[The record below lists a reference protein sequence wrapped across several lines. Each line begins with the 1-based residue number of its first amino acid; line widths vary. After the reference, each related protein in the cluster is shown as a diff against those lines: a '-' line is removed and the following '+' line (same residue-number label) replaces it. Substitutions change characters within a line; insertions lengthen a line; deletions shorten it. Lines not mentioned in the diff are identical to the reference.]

1 MEQRTKK
8 RGDRFDGY
16 WLRDEAPALGQFM
29 AYLMPNRA
37 DNEAHINVD
46 IDCRPLDAFLA
57 RKNEGR
63 TEDKYTYFHLFLA
76 ATVKCFVLRP
86 RMNRFIS
93 GNRLYMRDHIS
104 VSFVVKKRFEDKA
117 EEGLAY
123 KRYGEND
130 TIDTRTSPR
139 RGLPTSDTVRTTPST
154 PCTNPSW
161 RRFTSAAGRMSWT
174 TPPT

>member
-1 MEQRTKK
+1 MEQRPKK

-117 EEGLAY
+117 EEG
-123 KRYGEND
+123 R
-130 TIDTRTSPR
+130 
-139 RGLPTSDTVRTTPST
+139 
-154 PCTNPSW
+154 
-161 RRFTSAAGRMSWT
+161 AAGRMSWT